1 MTLITTLLEK
11 ATTEYGGYT
20 ILGLITLTV
29 IYLLCQYFNHG
40 LHRYPGPFL
49 AKFTNLWRFFENYT
63 RRSEWT
69 HLRLHQ
75 QYGDIVRLGPNM
87 LSFGDPAAV
96 KSIYGLNKGFV
107 KVELLTFFFFFFFW
121 EGGIPLLFFLYKKKK
136 KLLFVPWLI
145 SLSYFVFSQPFTQCR
160 WLLQEASVFPHYSPP
175 ETRHS
180 MPISVGQ
187 SIMRS
192 Q

>member
-1 MTLITTLLEK
+1 MTLIITVLEK

-20 ILGLITLTV
+20 ILGLITFVV
-29 IYLLCQYFNHG
+29 IYLLCQYFSHG

-69 HLRLHQ
+69 HLRLHR
-75 QYGDIVRLGPNM
+75 QYGDVVRLGPNV

-107 KVELLTFFFFFFFW
+107 KVEPPALFSLFW
-121 EGGIPLLFFLYKKKK
+121 EGGILLFPFL
-136 KLLFVPWLI
+136 F
-145 SLSYFVFSQPFTQCR
+145 FFF
-160 WLLQEASVFPHYSPP
+160 
-175 ETRHS
+175 
-180 MPISVGQ
+180 
-187 SIMRS
+187 
-192 Q
+192 

>member
-20 ILGLITLTV
+20 ILGLITLAG

-75 QYGDIVRLGPNM
+75 QYGDIVRLGPNV

-96 KSIYGLNKGFV
+96 KSIYGLNKG
-107 KVELLTFFFFFFFW
+107 
-121 EGGIPLLFFLYKKKK
+121 
-136 KLLFVPWLI
+136 
-145 SLSYFVFSQPFTQCR
+145 QPFTQCK